1 MSSDMPQDSVAG
13 PPGLLRDGKSTPHR
27 LDGSNSSQ
35 DLEVH
40 FHSGDFIRNH
50 EDEGAQT
57 ARSRDELRS
66 PTTPGPLK
74 KEKEDQDDSPAIEE
88 SMEARL
94 ERLGRQRPETFHS
107 AWSEIGFV
115 FSVCM
120 CQVLS
125 VSHSS

>member
-13 PPGLLRDGKSTPHR
+13 PPGLPRDGKSTPHR
-27 LDGSNSSQ
+27 LDGSNISQ
-35 DLEVH
+35 DLEM
-40 FHSGDFIRNH
+40 HSYNDDFIRNH

-57 ARSRDELRS
+57 ARSRDENSL
-66 PTTPGPLK
+66 TTPGPLQ
-74 KEKEDQDDSPAIEE
+74 KEKEDQDDSAAIEE

-94 ERLGRQRPETFHS
+94 ERLGRQRPETFNS

>member
-1 MSSDMPQDSVAG
+1 MSSDMSQDSVAG
-13 PPGLLRDGKSTPHR
+13 PPGLPRDGKSTRHR
-27 LDGSNSSQ
+27 LDCSKSSQ
-35 DLEVH
+35 DLEM
-40 FHSGDFIRNH
+40 HSHNGDSIWNH

-57 ARSRDELRS
+57 ARSLDEIRS
-66 PTTPGPLK
+66 PTIPGPLK